1 MNDTEVVAFKSYF
14 LVLFVLAAIL
24 MAYLA
29 YKLGMFIVALKDTY
43 ICEEYCQRNCAG
55 Q

>member
-24 MAYLA
+24 VTYLA
-29 YKLGMFIVALKDTY
+29 YKLGMFIIALKDTY
-43 ICEEYCQRNCAG
+43 ICEEYCQRICVR
-55 Q
+55 